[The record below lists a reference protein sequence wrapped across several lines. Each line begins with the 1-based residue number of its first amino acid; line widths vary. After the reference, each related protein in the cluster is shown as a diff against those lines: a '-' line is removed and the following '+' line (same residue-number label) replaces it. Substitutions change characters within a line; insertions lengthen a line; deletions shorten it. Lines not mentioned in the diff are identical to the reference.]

1 MKIDKK
7 TLNDLA
13 QEVQISQ
20 MKVFLNKKT
29 LESVAVPN
37 ADLMMGYD
45 SEEWE
50 EEIATIESNP
60 DDYIYFPTMGSDNS
74 FKIMENFTNEVVAV
88 AAVKDKLLAILS
100 CSRPFRNFKDMV
112 EDSAYREKWFAYRD
126 AQYEEYIKEILQKEG
141 FM

>member
-29 LESVAVPN
+29 LESIAVPN
-37 ADLMMGYD
+37 ADLMMGYE

-60 DDYIYFPTMGSDNS
+60 NDYIYFPTMESDNS
-74 FKIMENFTNEVVAV
+74 FQIMEDFTNEIIDNKF
-88 AAVKDKLLAILS
+88 VKDKLLTILS
-100 CSRPFRNFKDMV
+100 RARPFRNFKDAV
-112 EDSAYREKWFAYRD
+112 GSSDYREKWFAFRD
-126 AQYEEYIKEILQKEG
+126 AQYEEYIEDILKKEDFL
-141 FM
+141 